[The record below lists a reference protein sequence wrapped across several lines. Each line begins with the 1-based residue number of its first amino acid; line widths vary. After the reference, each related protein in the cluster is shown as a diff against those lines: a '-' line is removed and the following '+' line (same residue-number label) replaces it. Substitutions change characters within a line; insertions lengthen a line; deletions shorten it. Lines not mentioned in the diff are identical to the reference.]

1 MTGEAFASPVFSV
14 CRLFSFVKLGIVPV
28 EILVFEIIL
37 HLAQRFTKALIVH
50 DLALTR
56 EFKRRAHVGIVDETK
71 QIVVR
76 HARFLFCRNNIRTTA
91 LLFAR

>member
-37 HLAQRFTKALIVH
+37 HLAQRFAETPVVH
-50 DLALTR
+50 DLALTQ
-56 EFKRRAHVGIVDETK
+56 EFQRRAHVGIVDETK
-71 QIVVR
+71 QIVIR
-76 HARFLFCRNNIRTTA
+76 HARFLFCCNNIRTTA
-91 LLFAR
+91 LFFAR